1 MGYTVYCES
10 NYGTGD
16 RYRVGE
22 FADIRAAKAK
32 CREIV
37 DDFLT
42 ENCQPGMDAEAL
54 LAAYKLFGEDPFIDG
69 GGFSGWSYAEQRA
82 RELCSG

>member
-10 NYGTGD
+10 NYGMGD

-54 LAAYKLFGEDPFIDG
+54 LAA
-69 GGFSGWSYAEQRA
+69 
-82 RELCSG
+82 